1 MYLLLMNTFGASLVT
16 EGKSM
21 LLKFYYSKNMIIL
34 LSHFCLSDTFFCRRG
49 SVKAEVITSGVYVNE
64 KNVKLMAGNCKC
76 PLGSTYER

>member
-1 MYLLLMNTFGASLVT
+1 MYLLLMNTFGVSLVT

-34 LSHFCLSDTFFCRRG
+34 LSHFCLIHFFCRRG
-49 SVKAEVITSGVYVNE
+49 SGKAEVITSGVYVNE